1 MPDPPEQLHRSF
13 QDAFNRH
20 DLDAIVAL
28 YEPDAV
34 LAGVGGPI
42 RGTAAIRAAYL
53 EFLAPRPTIDLQTT
67 EVNRV
72 GELAMLHGWW
82 TLRETGLDGLPSQRE
97 GWNTETVRLQ
107 PDGRWLFVID
117 NPSVTRSRT

>member
-1 MPDPPEQLHRSF
+1 MNDSPDDLHRTF

-34 LAGVGGPI
+34 LAGTGGPAQ
-42 RGTAAIRAAYL
+42 GTGAIRERYRRT
-53 EFLAPRPTIDLQTT
+53 LATHPSIELHT
-67 EVNRV
+67 V
-72 GELAMLHGWW
+72 GVHRAGPLAMLHGNWV
-82 TLRETGLDGLPSQRE
+82 LRETAPDGREVRRE
-97 GWNTETVRLQ
+97 GRNSEVARQQ

-117 NPSVTRSRT
+117 NPAVTRD